1 MKATA
6 TAETLPFGVKIGDT
20 IMPVKSC
27 KKNGEKPNSY
37 DITVLYTPRKPLS
50 YGKVKY
56 KVEWA
61 K

>member
-1 MKATA
+1 MKTE
-6 TAETLPFGVKIGDT
+6 AETLPLGVKIGNT

-27 KKNGEKPNSY
+27 KPNGKPNSY

-56 KVEWA
+56 RVEGA